1 MTKQYVVYTRVS
13 TKEQNLGLEAQMRD
27 IDHYLASHEHQVLG
41 YFSDKQSGADGDRPE
56 FQKALKLVRKTGA
69 ELLVSKLDRLSR
81 DLAMIANL
89 MKEKDVS
96 FRIASMPG
104 ADSMMIGIY
113 AVLAQKEREMISERT
128 KSALAAAKR
137 RGKKLGG
144 LREGALEKAN
154 AKRTKAADRRATKFA
169 KIILPL
175 KQQGMTLKAIS
186 ERLNEM
192 GIATVRGGAWE
203 AKAVSRVL
211 DRMMTE
217 VNEEDAA

>member
-13 TKEQNLGLEAQMRD
+13 TKEQDLGLEAQMRD
-27 IDHYLASHEHQVLG
+27 IEHYLSSHDHEILG
-41 YFSDKQSGADGDRPE
+41 HFSDRQSGADDDRPQ
-56 FQKALKLVRKTGA
+56 FQEALKLVRRTGA

-89 MKEKDVS
+89 MKEKNVA

-128 KSALAAAKR
+128 KAALAAAKR

-144 LREGALEKAN
+144 HREGALEKAN
-154 AKRTKAADRRATKFA
+154 GIRVKAADTQAKKFA
-169 KIILPL
+169 KIIVPL
-175 KQQGMTLKAIS
+175 KQQGMTLKGIS
-186 ERLNEM
+186 EHLNDM
-192 GIATVRGGAWE
+192 KVATVRGGKWD

-211 DRMMTE
+211 ERMSPK
-217 VNEEDAA
+217 

>member
-1 MTKQYVVYTRVS
+1 MAKQYVIYTRVS

-27 IDHYLASHEHQVLG
+27 IEHYLGSHDHEILG
-41 YFSDKQSGADGDRPE
+41 HFSDKQSGADDDRPE

-144 LREGALEKAN
+144 YRDGAIEKAN
-154 AKRTKAADRRATKFA
+154 ATRTKAADQQATKFA

-175 KQQGMTLKAIS
+175 KQQGLPLKTIA
-186 ERLNEM
+186 ERLDQM
-192 GIATVRGGAWE
+192 GITTVRGGKWDAT
-203 AKAVSRVL
+203 AVSRVIK
-211 DRMMTE
+211 RVE
-217 VNEEDAA
+217 GAAAE

>member
-1 MTKQYVVYTRVS
+1 
-13 TKEQNLGLEAQMRD
+13 
-27 IDHYLASHEHQVLG
+27 
-41 YFSDKQSGADGDRPE
+41 
-56 FQKALKLVRKTGA
+56 
-69 ELLVSKLDRLSR
+69 
-81 DLAMIANL
+81 
-89 MKEKDVS
+89 
-96 FRIASMPG
+96 
-104 ADSMMIGIY
+104 MIGIY

-144 LREGALEKAN
+144 YREGALEKAN
-154 AKRTKAADRRATKFA
+154 AKRTKAADRQATKFA

-175 KQQGMTLKAIS
+175 KQQGMTLKAIA

-211 DRMMTE
+211 DRVMPE
-217 VNEEDAA
+217 FNEEDAA

>member
-1 MTKQYVVYTRVS
+1 MQ
-13 TKEQNLGLEAQMRD
+13 
-27 IDHYLASHEHQVLG
+27 AS
-41 YFSDKQSGADGDRPE
+41 
-56 FQKALKLVRKTGA
+56 
-69 ELLVSKLDRLSR
+69 
-81 DLAMIANL
+81 
-89 MKEKDVS
+89 
-96 FRIASMPG
+96 
-104 ADSMMIGIY
+104 DSMMIGIY

-144 LREGALEKAN
+144 YREGALEKAN
-154 AKRTKAADRRATKFA
+154 AKRTKAADRQATKFA

-175 KQQGMTLKAIS
+175 KQQGMTLKAIA

-211 DRMMTE
+211 DRVMPE
-217 VNEEDAA
+217 FNEEDAA